1 MPDAQTWID
10 ALQSSHDHCVRLVEP
25 LTDAEVKQAAYAEE
39 WSIAVTASPLGSQS
53 EIMGLYLDAGL
64 TGGRPASILSH
75 WAALVVSRR
84 LTRVVTL
91 PETLVCHLKTANAG
105 MK

>member
-39 WSIAVTASPLGSQS
+39 LSIAVTASPLGSLVDRLP
-53 EIMGLYLDAGL
+53 G
-64 TGGRPASILSH
+64 TGGFAG
-75 WAALVVSRR
+75 
-84 LTRVVTL
+84 RVVEGVDPVSIQT
-91 PETLVCHLKTANAG
+91 TGRVGRLKTANACCDPPRDPRLPPQDG
-105 MK
+105 